1 MEEFLALFAVQAL
14 VLLAETIIRY
24 AIQNLRPIPTPA

>member
-1 MEEFLALFAVQAL
+1 MEEFLALLAVQAV

-24 AIQNLRPIPTPA
+24 AIQNLLAMPTPA